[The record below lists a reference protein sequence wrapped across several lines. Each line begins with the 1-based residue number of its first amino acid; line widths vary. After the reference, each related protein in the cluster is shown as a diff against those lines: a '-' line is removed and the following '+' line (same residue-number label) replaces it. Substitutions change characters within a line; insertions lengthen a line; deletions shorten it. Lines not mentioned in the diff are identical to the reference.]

1 MRRCLALVGF
11 CLVVHVDLL
20 AAAWSSD
27 STAGTWGPE
36 AGQVTWSLQ
45 SHGLTWETPHA
56 QITLDPLFS
65 IRGLSG
71 PPQSTISSTVRG
83 LDNLRGARF
92 HATLDGAWTVSGSLE
107 EFQGVPTA
115 MDAYWMAE
123 NESNPSTIAVPGWG
137 RAKTLNALNGV
148 DVARA
153 RSSMDYVKGIG
164 NNDSLAMRIAYAPI
178 QWGRLPRALTLDGGA
193 ASYPSASLEWSKGQS
208 LRLAGTMARWV
219 GTERST
225 LGGSTESLFRQI
237 QAGWVQAEWQPSA
250 STSFGTLIGS
260 SVPVPWT
267 DEAANDSSG
276 VGQFQPLA
284 SVVASWN
291 PSAWNVAAEWSLTQG
306 WGIAAGAPLS
316 SSIYGFLSVSQTKA
330 PNRWHTNAGTPVSA
344 TFNPSWVANP
354 DETQWWLEGGAA
366 WQQDRWNASIHV
378 RQSGANYWV
387 EAMTGYL
394 VQKTWPLYVSAG
406 LECWQVP
413 NHPWMTPHGTRFRVG
428 VSHSLSLGAG
438 GKSLVHCMQQSSR
451 P

>member
-1 MRRCLALVGF
+1 MRGCLALVGF
-11 CLVVHVDLL
+11 GLLVYANLL
-20 AAAWSSD
+20 AAPWSPD
-27 STAGTWGPE
+27 STAGTWSPE
-36 AGQVTWSLQ
+36 GGQVTWSLKK
-45 SHGLTWETPHA
+45 HGLTWETPHA

-71 PPQSTISSTVRG
+71 PPQSMISSTVRG

-107 EFQGVPTA
+107 EYQGVPTA

-137 RAKTLNALNGV
+137 RAKTLGALNGV

-153 RSSMDYVKGIG
+153 RSSMAYVKSFGVD
-164 NNDSLAMRIAYAPI
+164 DSMAVRIAYAPI

-193 ASYPSASLEWSKGQS
+193 ASYPSASLAWSHGPS
-208 LRLAGTMARWV
+208 FRLAGTLARWV

-250 STSFGTLIGS
+250 STRFGTLFGS
-260 SVPVPWT
+260 SVPIRWA

-276 VGQFQPLA
+276 VGQFQPMA

-291 PSAWNVAAEWSLTQG
+291 PSSWNVAAEWSLSQG

-344 TFNPSWVANP
+344 AFNPSWVATL
-354 DETQWWLEGGAA
+354 DAKQFWLEGGAA
-366 WQQDRWNASIHV
+366 WQQDRWNASFHI
-378 RQSGANYWV
+378 RQSRANYWV

-394 VQKTWPLYVSAG
+394 VQKVWPLYVSVG
-406 LECWQVP
+406 MEHWQVQD
-413 NHPWMTPHGTRFRVG
+413 HPWMAPNGTRFRLG
-428 VSHSLSLGAG
+428 ISHVLSLGAG
-438 GKSLVHCMQQSSR
+438 GKSLVHCMQQPSQ